1 MLSGDWGFQAVD
13 HFILSPAFGLVVL
26 WVMAFALRADARR
39 GLEKSGDRPT
49 RPEALVIADRQ
60 SPRVRRTFMLIRL
73 ELAIAFGIA
82 LLTAFLWIASPGYG
96 CMCMYNEPP
105 LLERLIPW
113 VVVIGLIVGLAG
125 VVRYSRIDPEAG
137 ERSWRYRDY

>member
-1 MLSGDWGFQAVD
+1 MLSGDWGFRAVD
-13 HFILSPAFGLVVL
+13 DFILSPAFGLVVL
-26 WVMAFALRADARR
+26 WVVAFALRADARR
-39 GLEKSGDRPT
+39 GLVRSGDRST

-82 LLTAFLWIASPGYG
+82 LLTVFLWIAGPGYG
-96 CMCMYNEPP
+96 CMCMFYEPP
-105 LLERLIPW
+105 LIERLMPW
-113 VVVIGLIVGLAG
+113 VVVIGLVVGLVG
-125 VVRYSRIDPEAG
+125 VVRFSRIDPEAG